1 MPSLRLGL
9 FGGTFDPPHLGHLVV
24 AQDVVEGLALD
35 RLLFLPAGSPPHKTG
50 KVISPAPLRL
60 EMVRALTA
68 GSDVFRVSDVELNRG
83 GPPFTVDTLRYYR
96 DLHPEAEIFFVLGAD
111 QAMAFDS
118 WRDPEILA
126 SLATLVV
133 MARGG
138 VQVPGMNFT
147 SVPVTRVDI
156 SATNIRERVRA
167 GRSIRYLVP
176 EEVRQIIESQCLYRA
191 AS

>member
-68 GSDVFRVSDVELNRG
+68 GSDVFRVSDVELKRG
-83 GPPFTVDTLRYYR
+83 GPSFTVDTLRYYR
-96 DLHPEAEIFFVLGAD
+96 DLYPEAEIFFVLGAD
-111 QAMAFDS
+111 QATAFDG

>member
-1 MPSLRLGL
+1 M
-9 FGGTFDPPHLGHLVV
+9 V

-83 GPPFTVDTLRYYR
+83 GPSFTVDTLRYYR

-111 QAMAFDS
+111 QATAFDS

-138 VQVPGMNFT
+138 VQVPGVNFT

>member
-50 KVISPAPLRL
+50 KVISPSPLRL

-68 GSDVFRVSDVELNRG
+68 GSDVFRVSDVELTRG
-83 GPPFTVDTLRYYR
+83 GPSFTVDTLRYYR

-111 QAMAFDS
+111 QATAFDG

-126 SLATLVV
+126 SLAKLVV

-138 VQVPGMNFT
+138 VQVPGGNFT

>member
-83 GPPFTVDTLRYYR
+83 GPSFTVDTLRYYR

-138 VQVPGMNFT
+138 VQVPGVNFT